1 MYKSYVALHLH
12 RGISTRGALILY
24 RVHGLHLLDSMD
36 DGTDMI
42 DPDPFL
48 MLDVL
53 SDFVPSM
60 EPSQE

>member
-1 MYKSYVALHLH
+1 MTAYRVN
-12 RGISTRGALILY
+12 LY

-53 SDFVPSM
+53 SDFVPST